1 VSIVR
6 VDVGTLLDPGAAA
19 VPCRRGLRCLVSDV
33 WPIVHVER
41 AALIDD
47 LADLTDGQWAHAS
60 LCGDWTLHDVAAHL
74 INFVLASKPGDARY
88 LLPQCTFVA
97 RAGVFVP
104 KHASSGATGVTEH
117 GRRPLLCVA
126 VPPSPLPTVTQL
138 VTHPGPRVARVE
150 PCGCGVGPGRRRSD
164 FKLGECRT

>member
-1 VSIVR
+1 MSIVR

-88 LLPQCTFVA
+88 LLRLNAPSLHE
-97 RAGVFVP
+97 P
-104 KHASSGATGVTEH
+104 ASSSRST
-117 GRRPLLCVA
+117 L
-126 VPPSPLPTVTQL
+126 
-138 VTHPGPRVARVE
+138 RVARPV
-150 PCGCGVGPGRRRSD
+150 
-164 FKLGECRT
+164 